1 MIKMNCLISWHSI
14 IHAVNVDISYK
25 SISNTNVES
34 KPQTFDSTTE
44 NSLLDSL
51 QANYCMRDIVSSN
64 ILSSKCIL
72 KVV

>member
-1 MIKMNCLISWHSI
+1 MIKMNCLIPWHSI
-14 IHAVNVDISYK
+14 IHAVNVAISYK
-25 SISNTNVES
+25 NISNTNVES

-51 QANYCMRDIVSSN
+51 QANYCMQDIVSSN
-64 ILSSKCIL
+64 ILSGKCTL